1 MVTLSGSAVLIVLAI
16 GYFGINA
23 IAEKIG
29 GLFEP
34 RDQNDEE
41 FDD

>member
-29 GLFEP
+29 RLFEP

-41 FDD
+41 FND